1 MLRAENVWAVGR
13 SWRLPVLAWSESGEA
28 FVIGERGL
36 QLAVQQQDFCASRP
50 SSRAQIRREVAVGIT
65 EIIAACSPLAWMP

>member
-36 QLAVQQQDFCASRP
+36 QLAVQQQGFLRLETVEPGAD
-50 SSRAQIRREVAVGIT
+50 QKGK
-65 EIIAACSPLAWMP
+65 